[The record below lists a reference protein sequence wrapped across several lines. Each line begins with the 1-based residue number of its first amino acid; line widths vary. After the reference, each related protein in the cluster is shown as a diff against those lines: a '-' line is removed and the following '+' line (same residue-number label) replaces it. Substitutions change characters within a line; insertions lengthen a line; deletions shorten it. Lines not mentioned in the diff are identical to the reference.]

1 MARNLLL
8 FETFAGL
15 NDSKRAEEV
24 IFECYSESC
33 GSRNTGKTHRR
44 RPVDTVFVF
53 SAQQHVSG
61 GSEQIAPDRI
71 FPLKYVSA
79 HYSHCLLSHA
89 ASVGVKSRHLRCDI
103 RPLCA
108 ITFALVQP
116 QSLNVD
122 TRLRNDLPPPE
133 IQCPAEA
140 C

>member
-1 MARNLLL
+1 M
-8 FETFAGL
+8 
-15 NDSKRAEEV
+15 

-33 GSRNTGKTHRR
+33 GSRNVGKTHRP

-79 HYSHCLLSHA
+79 HFSHCLLSHA

-108 ITFALVQP
+108 IMVALVQP
-116 QSLNVD
+116 QSLHVD

-133 IQCPAEA
+133 SGLIQCSAEA